1 MTPQDALAQLAARYG
16 IASEYYDIWGKLR
29 HTGDDTRRAL
39 LAAMGVSLDGDLSAI
54 LAEHEARSW
63 RSVLAPVL
71 VVRAADGAPVIPVAF
86 PAAHGTHTYRWQLTR
101 EDGRREAG
109 MFQPSG
115 LDPAG
120 RHQLAGEPYERGL
133 LRLPA
138 CPDPGYHRLTLRASD
153 NVEAEMTLIVAPDA
167 IYRPRALAEGGRIYG
182 PALQLYGLRSQ
193 RNWGIGDFTD
203 LRLVVEMAGEW
214 GMNVVGLNPLHAL
227 FPDNPA
233 HASPYSPSSRL
244 FLNIL
249 YLDVEAA
256 AEFNECDEA
265 RAMVADD
272 AFQARLRALRAEELV
287 DYPQVMAAKQAVLAR
302 LYREFRER
310 HLQGNS
316 ERGRQF
322 GMYRSEGGESLWRH
336 ALFEALQ
343 AHFQAQDPGVWGWP
357 VWPEAYRDPA
367 SQAVMA
373 FAQAHAEQ
381 VEYYMYLQWLAFQQL
396 QTAGNASLA
405 AGLGVGLYGDLAVSV
420 DRGGAEMWANQDYY
434 ALDASVGAPPDDFN
448 LDGQDW
454 GLPPWIP
461 ERLRAAAYAPFVAT
475 LRANMRHMGALRIDH
490 VMGLMRLFWIPRG
503 SSADAGTYV
512 SYPFDDLLGILML
525 ESQRNHCLII
535 GEDLGTVPDSLRERL
550 HQAGILSYRVL
561 FFARDAQGGFMPPSA
576 YPAQSLVTVTTHDLP
591 TLRGYWHGRDIDQR
605 AALGLFPD
613 ENTRQQQVM
622 ARAHDCAAL
631 LVALEQ
637 AGLLDEGGSVHPVA
651 YPEMSLELV
660 TGVYRFL
667 ACTPA
672 QMVMIHFEDIFG
684 QMDQVNLPG
693 VREDVYSSW
702 RRRLAV
708 NLEEWRNDQRVT
720 AVAAAIQ
727 AERAQDATLVAEPG
741 APPAALEPRI
751 PLATYR
757 LQFNRDFTFNQ
768 ARAIVP
774 YLKALG
780 VSHLYASPYLKAR
793 SGSRH
798 GYDIIDHNM
807 LNPEIGTRE
816 EFEQLCAAL
825 RESGMGQVLDVVPN
839 HMGVQGGDNAWWLD
853 VLENGQAST
862 YAGFFDIDWVPIKAM
877 LRGKVLLP
885 ILSNRYG
892 GVLENAELQL
902 VFEAHRGEFVIYYY
916 AHHFPVDPA
925 TYPLIMAHRA
935 DLLSARLGE
944 DSPLLMEYQS
954 LVTAFRNLPSR
965 EETLPERQGERRRDK
980 EVYKRHLS
988 DLVARC
994 AHIALFL
1001 EENLH
1006 VFNGVAGEPASFDP
1020 LHQLIEAQAYRLAFW
1035 RVASDEINY
1044 RRFFDINDL
1053 AGLRMESD
1061 EVFDATHQLL
1071 LQLVREGKL
1080 DGLRL
1085 DHPDGLYDP
1094 EAYFRKLADE
1104 CRKAGQAPYLVV
1116 EKILA
1121 VHENL
1126 RSQWPIQG
1134 TTGYD
1139 FANLLNGLF
1148 IDTSAARRM
1157 ERLYNGFL
1165 GQPIHFSDLL
1175 YHSKKL
1181 IMKTALSGELNVLAN
1196 QLSRIADADR
1206 QTRDYTLNGLR
1217 TALAEI
1223 VACFPVYRGY
1233 VSAREVAPEDCANV
1247 ERAVLA
1253 AKRRSAA
1260 ADTSIFDFL
1269 REVLTLVAATGKPPA
1284 YQEQVLTFAMK
1295 FQQFTSPVMAKGL
1308 EDTSA
1313 YIYHRLLSLNEV
1325 GGDPRHFGVTR
1336 TTFHRANQARANHW
1350 PHTMLATSTH
1360 DSKRSEDVRA
1370 RLNVLSELPAAWRL
1384 ALRHWSH
1391 ANRSLRQDM
1400 DGLLVPTPNDQYFIY
1415 QTLLG
1420 IWPPGQPDAS
1430 EMARFGDR
1438 LREYLV
1444 KAAREAKVYTSWI
1457 NPNAAYEGAI
1467 VAFADALLNA
1477 PAHSEFKASFLPF
1490 QQRIARLGMFNSLS
1504 QALLKLTVPG
1514 VPDIYQGCELLDFSL
1529 VDPDNRRPVDFGR
1542 RQTTLD
1548 SLLTLAAQPPRQR
1561 SAGVRALCETLED
1574 GRAKLLV
1581 THSALALRQ
1590 RWPEVFQ
1597 QGEYLP
1603 LTVRGKHA
1611 AHLCAFARTAGGRIV
1626 ITLAPRYFARLVGEG
1641 DTLPLGKAVWR
1652 DTVVELPLRLRD
1664 TQYGCAFTGNTLP
1677 TLRGQSGGS
1686 LLVADALA
1694 DFPLALLIGET
1705 GAAAAAD
1712 EAPGAA

>member
-1 MTPQDALAQLAARYG
+1 MTPQDALARLAARYG
-16 IASEYYDIWGKLR
+16 IAPEYYDIWGKLR
-29 HTGDDTRRAL
+29 HTGEDTQRAL
-39 LAAMGVSLDGDLSAI
+39 LTAMGVRLDGDVSAI

-63 RSVLAPVL
+63 RSLLPPVL
-71 VVRAADGAPVIPVAF
+71 VVRVTDGAPAIPVAF
-86 PAAHGTHTYRWQLTR
+86 PAAHAGHAYRWLLTR

-115 LDPAG
+115 LEAAG
-120 RHQLAGEPYERGL
+120 SHQLDGEPYERGL

-138 CPDPGYHRLTLRASD
+138 CPEPGYHRFTLRAPD
-153 NVEAEMTLIVAPDA
+153 NVEAGMTLIVVPAA
-167 IYRPRALAEGGRIYG
+167 AYRPQALAEGGRIYG
-182 PALQLYGLRSQ
+182 PALQLYGVRSQ

-203 LRLVVEMAGEW
+203 LRQVVEMAGEW

-227 FPDNPA
+227 FPGNPA

-249 YLDVEAA
+249 YLDVEAV
-256 AEFNECDEA
+256 AEFAECDEA
-265 RAMVADD
+265 RAMVADEV
-272 AFQARLRALRAEELV
+272 FQARLRALRAEELV
-287 DYPQVMAAKQAVLAR
+287 DYPQVMAAKQTVLAR
-302 LYREFRER
+302 LYRQFRER

-322 GMYRSEGGESLWRH
+322 RMYQSEGGESLRRH

-343 AHFQAQDPGVWGWP
+343 AHFQAQDASVWGWP

-367 SQAVMA
+367 SQAVAA

-381 VEYYMYLQWLAFQQL
+381 IEYYAYLQWLAYQQL
-396 QTAGNASLA
+396 EAAGKASLA

-420 DRGGAEMWANQDYY
+420 DRGGAETWANRDCY
-434 ALDASVGAPPDDFN
+434 ALGASVGAPPDDFN
-448 LDGQDW
+448 LEGQDW
-454 GLPPWIP
+454 GLSPWIP
-461 ERLRAAAYAPFVAT
+461 ERLRAAAYAPFIAT

-503 SSADAGTYV
+503 NGAGAGTYV

-525 ESQRNHCLII
+525 ESQRNRCLVI

-550 HQAGILSYRVL
+550 RQAGILSYRVL
-561 FFARDAQGGFMPPSA
+561 FFARDGQGGVMPPAA

-613 ENTRQQQVM
+613 ENIRQQQVM

-637 AGLLDEGGSVHPVA
+637 EGLLGEGGSVHPVA

-667 ACTPA
+667 ARTPA
-672 QMVMIHFEDIFG
+672 QMMMIHLEDIFG

-693 VREDVYSSW
+693 VREDVYASW

-708 NLEEWRNDQRVT
+708 NLEEWRNDPRVM
-720 AVAAAIQ
+720 AIAAAIR
-727 AERAQDATLVAEPG
+727 AERAQAGPAMPEPS
-741 APPAALEPRI
+741 APLPALEPRI

-774 YLKALG
+774 YLNALG
-780 VSHLYASPYLKAR
+780 ISHLYASPYLKAR
-793 SGSRH
+793 PGSRH

-807 LNPEIGTRE
+807 LNPEIGTHE
-816 EFEQLCAAL
+816 EFEQLCATLA
-825 RESGMGQVLDVVPN
+825 EYGMGQVLDVVPN

-853 VLENGQAST
+853 VLENGQASA
-862 YAGFFDIDWVPIKAM
+862 YAGFFDIDWAPIKAM

-885 ILSNRYG
+885 ILGNRYG

-902 VFEAHRGEFVIYYY
+902 VFEAQRGEFVIYYY
-916 AHHFPVDPA
+916 THHFPVDPA
-925 TYPLIMAHRA
+925 TYPLILAHRM

-944 DSPLLMEYQS
+944 DNPLLMEYQS
-954 LVTAFRNLPSR
+954 LVTAFRNLPAR
-965 EETLPERQGERRRDK
+965 DETLPERQVERRRDK
-980 EVYKRHLS
+980 EVHKRHLA

-994 AHIALFL
+994 AHIAWFL

-1006 VFNGVAGEPASFDP
+1006 VFNGVAGEPASFDQ

-1053 AGLRMESD
+1053 AGLRMEND

-1071 LQLVREGKL
+1071 LQLVRAGKL

-1094 EAYFRKLADE
+1094 EAYFRKLVEE
-1104 CRKAGQAPYLVV
+1104 CRKVGRAPYLVV

-1126 RSQWPIQG
+1126 RSQWPVHG

-1148 IDTSAARRM
+1148 IDTSSANRM

-1165 GQPIHFSDLL
+1165 GEPVDFSDLL
-1175 YHSKKL
+1175 YRSKKL

-1196 QLSRIADADR
+1196 QLSRIAEADR
-1206 QTRDYTLNGLR
+1206 QTCDYTLNGLR

-1233 VSAREVAPEDCANV
+1233 VSAREVAAEDCGNV
-1247 ERAVLA
+1247 ERAVVA

-1269 REVLTLVAATGKPPA
+1269 REVLTLAAATGKPPA
-1284 YQEQVLTFAMK
+1284 YQEQVLAFAMK

-1325 GGDPRHFGVTR
+1325 GGDPRQFGVTR
-1336 TTFHRANQARANHW
+1336 TTFHRANQARAAHW

-1360 DSKRSEDVRA
+1360 DTKRSEDVRA

-1384 ALRHWSH
+1384 ALRYWSH
-1391 ANRSLRQDM
+1391 ANRSLRQEV
-1400 DGLLVPTPNDQYFIY
+1400 DGLLVPTPNDEYFIY

-1420 IWPPGQPDAS
+1420 IWPPGQADS
-1430 EMARFGDR
+1430 NEMARFGAR

-1444 KAAREAKVYTSWI
+1444 KAVREAKVYTSWI
-1457 NPNAAYEGAI
+1457 NPNAAYEDAI
-1467 VAFADALLNA
+1467 VAFADALVNA
-1477 PAHSEFKASFLPF
+1477 PAQSAFMASFLPF
-1490 QQRIARLGMFNSLS
+1490 QRRIARLGMFNSLS
-1504 QALLKLTVPG
+1504 QTLIKLTVPG
-1514 VPDIYQGCELLDFSL
+1514 VPDIYQGCELWDFSV

-1542 RQTTLD
+1542 RQAMLD
-1548 SLLTLAAQPPRQR
+1548 SLLALAAQPPQQR
-1561 SAGVRALCETLED
+1561 SAGVRALCDTLED
-1574 GRAKLLV
+1574 GLTKLLV
-1581 THSALALRQ
+1581 TRSALALRQ

-1597 QGEYLP
+1597 QGKYLP
-1603 LTVRGKHA
+1603 LTVRGEQA
-1611 AHLCAFARTAGGRIV
+1611 AHLCAYARTAGGRIV
-1626 ITLAPRYFARLVGEG
+1626 ITLAPRYFARLLGEG
-1641 DTLPLGKAVWR
+1641 NTLPLGKGVWG
-1652 DTVVELPLRLRD
+1652 DTVVDLPLHRRD
-1664 TQYGCAFTGNTLP
+1664 MQYTCAFTGNALLP
-1677 TLRGQSGGS
+1677 QQRQSDGS
-1686 LLVADALA
+1686 LLVAHVLA
-1694 DFPLALLIGET
+1694 DFPLGLIAGENGSG
-1705 GAAAAAD
+1705 GAVLQI
-1712 EAPGAA
+1712 